1 MSLSDPISDMLS
13 RIRNAQT
20 RRHNKVSCRHSRVN
34 ADILTVL
41 KNKGFIE
48 AFEVK
53 EIRSGISDLVVTLK
67 YYQGAATIKSLKRI
81 SKPGCRIYK
90 STQDLKPVFNGLGYA
105 VMSTSK
111 GVITDAEARNQK
123 LGGEVL
129 FEIY

>member
-1 MSLSDPISDMLS
+1 
-13 RIRNAQT
+13 
-20 RRHNKVSCRHSRVN
+20 
-34 ADILTVL
+34 
-41 KNKGFIE
+41 
-48 AFEVK
+48 
-53 EIRSGISDLVVTLK
+53 
-67 YYQGAATIKSLKRI
+67 LKRI

>member
-1 MSLSDPISDMLS
+1 MSLSDPISDMLT

-20 RRHNKVSCRHSRVN
+20 RKHAKVSCRHSRVN
-34 ADILTVL
+34 EDILKVL
-41 KNKGFIE
+41 QNKGFIE
-48 AFEVK
+48 GFDTK

-67 YYQGAATIKSLKRI
+67 YFNNEPTIKSLKRI

-90 STQDLKPVFNGLGYA
+90 SAQELKPVFNGLGYA

-111 GVITDAEARNQK
+111 GVITDDDARSQK
-123 LGGEVL
+123 VGGEVL